1 MQVALQFGIALG
13 TGLLT
18 CDTLAQAE
26 ARSGQDG
33 HNKGAEAAAAAL
45 LQIDAARQLGA
56 VVMGTSAGRRPRT
69 ASRVA
74 AVQALFQSEQAQD
87 NPETV
92 IDQFVRHRLG
102 ELPGTGGFE
111 DGRVPDAEV
120 PLFARI
126 VRAAVAQQDTI
137 DRMLAEALPADWPL
151 ARIDPVLRALMRA
164 GAAELAMADGP
175 PAKVVINEYLDVA
188 RGFFTGARAG
198 HGERGAGPAGAA
210 VAAGRVRRHEETIE

>member
-1 MQVALQFGIALG
+1 MI
-13 TGLLT
+13 
-18 CDTLAQAE
+18 
-26 ARSGQDG
+26 RSP
-33 HNKGAEAAAAAL
+33 
-45 LQIDAARQLGA
+45 
-56 VVMGTSAGRRPRT
+56 RRPRT

-111 DGRVPDAEV
+111 EGRVPNAEV
-120 PLFARI
+120 PLFASI

-137 DRMLAEALPADWPL
+137 DRMLAEALPVGWPL
-151 ARIDPVLRALMRA
+151 GRIDPVLRAVLRA
-164 GAAELAMADGP
+164 GVAELAMSSGV

-188 RGFFTGARAG
+188 RGFFIGAEPGMANAVLDRMA
-198 HGERGAGPAGAA
+198 RLLRPAEFD
-210 VAAGRVRRHEETIE
+210 R

>member
-1 MQVALQFGIALG
+1 VAKP
-13 TGLLT
+13 
-18 CDTLAQAE
+18 
-26 ARSGQDG
+26 RS
-33 HNKGAEAAAAAL
+33 KS
-45 LQIDAARQLGA
+45 R
-56 VVMGTSAGRRPRT
+56 TRT

-74 AVQALFQSEQAQD
+74 AVQALFQSEQAQE

-102 ELPGTGGFE
+102 PWPGTGGFE
-111 DGRVPDAEV
+111 EGRVPEAEV

-137 DRMLAEALPADWPL
+137 DRMLVAALPAEWPL

-164 GAAELAMADGP
+164 GGAELGMADGP

-188 RGFFTGARAG
+188 HGFFAGDEPRMANGVLDRLARLLRPGEFAG
-198 HGERGAGPAGAA
+198 
-210 VAAGRVRRHEETIE
+210 